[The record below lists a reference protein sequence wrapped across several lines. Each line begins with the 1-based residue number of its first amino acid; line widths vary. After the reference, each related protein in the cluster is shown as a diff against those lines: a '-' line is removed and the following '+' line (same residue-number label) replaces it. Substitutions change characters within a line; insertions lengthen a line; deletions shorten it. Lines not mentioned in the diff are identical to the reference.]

1 MEPVRG
7 GKLAQVPERAEK
19 LFKEYELKITMP
31 LIGWLVFLAFVM
43 VDIIY
48 RLLVMIKAFS
58 EG

>member
-1 MEPVRG
+1 M
-7 GKLAQVPERAEK
+7 EK
-19 LFKEYELKITMP
+19 LFKDYELKITMP
-31 LIGWLVFLAFVM
+31 LIVWLVFLLFVM

>member
-1 MEPVRG
+1 M
-7 GKLAQVPERAEK
+7 EK

-31 LIGWLVFLAFVM
+31 LIGWLVFLLFVM

>member
-1 MEPVRG
+1 M
-7 GKLAQVPERAEK
+7 EK

-31 LIGWLVFLAFVM
+31 LIGWLVFWLFVM